1 LRTKAITFPHLP
13 PEHRE
18 LKIWNHEGQVSFTK
32 ENKPRDFL
40 RGFRFLD
47 PKLNIQP
54 NFLSPTWHNR
64 SQIPYKLVRPM
75 RVSPIT
81 LLSVCVLA
89 VTSLFA
95 SAPAAPKPMQI
106 YVIDVEG
113 GQATLLVS
121 PSGQS
126 MLIDTGW
133 PGYEGRDAD
142 RIISTAHQAGLTQID
157 FVLITH
163 FHRDHVGGV
172 PQLADG
178 IKIGT
183 FIDHGP
189 NMEDSQVTRVDY
201 AAYEKAIAG
210 HAHVVVKPGWQV
222 PIKGMEVR
230 VLTAAGDH
238 ITSPLAATADAN
250 SYCKSEPAPPD
261 DSTENARSVGVM
273 VTYGQFHFLDLG
285 DLTKKKEL
293 ELACPNNLLGTVDL
307 FLVTHHGSDQ
317 SNSKALVWALH
328 PRVAVIDNGARKG
341 ASPAAWQIVHDSPGI
356 EDVWQL
362 HYAAESDK
370 GHNVDPE
377 HIANVREN
385 CEGKSFK
392 IIANPDGSFALTNT
406 RTGAQKTYSKK

>member
-1 LRTKAITFPHLP
+1 
-13 PEHRE
+13 
-18 LKIWNHEGQVSFTK
+18 
-32 ENKPRDFL
+32 
-40 RGFRFLD
+40 
-47 PKLNIQP
+47 
-54 NFLSPTWHNR
+54 
-64 SQIPYKLVRPM
+64 M
-75 RVSPIT
+75 RASPIT
-81 LLSVCVLA
+81 VLSVCLLA
-89 VTSLFA
+89 VTSLYA

-113 GQATLLVS
+113 GQATLVVS
-121 PSGQS
+121 PTGQS
-126 MLIDTGW
+126 LLIDTGW

-142 RIISTAHQAGLTQID
+142 RIITAAHQAGVKQID

-189 NMEDSQVTRVDY
+189 NMEDSQITRADY

-238 ITSPLAATADAN
+238 ITSPVAASTDAN
-250 SYCKSEPAPPD
+250 SYCKSEPAAPD
-261 DSTENARSVGVM
+261 DPTENARSVGVM
-273 VTYGQFHFLDLG
+273 VTYGQFRFLDLG

-293 ELACPNNLLGTVDL
+293 ELACPNNMLGTVDL

-328 PRVAVIDNGARKG
+328 PRVAVINNGARKG

-370 GHNVDPE
+370 DHNVDSE
-377 HIANVREN
+377 HIANVKEN

-392 IIANPDGSFALTNT
+392 ITADADGSFTLTNT
-406 RTGAQKTYSKK
+406 RTGAQKAYPKK